1 MGHGN
6 WTSFGWKGQNKNQM
20 SLRKKLLLLVTLSI
34 AVSVGTVTWLLEART
49 GEQFRQVEQ
58 ESTATLVAQFR
69 HEFERES
76 DEIKREV
83 EAVANT
89 ESMTQMGLELSSG
102 ADPGG
107 YVNAAQSYKEAQQ
120 LDFLDL
126 FTPDGAIIS
135 SKHWPVRFGY
145 KQRWFLDQ
153 SSAIPQTAFLKQVET
168 PDGNVLGILCLRTV
182 RIRGAN
188 YYVLGGRR
196 LDVPFLKALSV
207 PQGMRVLIYSAP
219 EQGAGGFLSAAS
231 EGLDT
236 AKLLSLAQKAQEN
249 RGESSTTINWGAGQ
263 QESFDAIAL
272 PGLAD
277 RPPPVLLVGN
287 SLQQQLA
294 VEEHIRNIGLL
305 IAISGVLIG
314 VILSGVVATRITQPV
329 KELANAAAEIGSGN
343 WGVRVQRTSS
353 DEIGRLAQAFNQM
366 TEELGAQ
373 QERLVQSERV
383 AAWRELARRLAH
395 ELKNPLFPLQITV
408 ENLLRAREAGP
419 EQFEEVF
426 RESTTTLLA
435 EIANLK
441 TIIGRFSDFSKMPAP
456 QFQAVDMDNIVL
468 EVVKLFQGQLMREP
482 SPIHTDLQLG
492 RIPAVK
498 ADPVLLR
505 RVIENLV
512 LNAVDAMPKGG
523 KLTFRTYAEDKYAFF
538 ELSDTGQG
546 LTPEECERLFTPYYT
561 TKQHGTGLGLAIVQ
575 SVISDHQGRIS
586 VSSKKDEGTT
596 FRIELPLWETE
607 IEVEVAS
614 NWEE

>member
-1 MGHGN
+1 
-6 WTSFGWKGQNKNQM
+6 M

-34 AVSVGTVTWLLEART
+34 AISVGTVAWLLEART

-58 ESTATLVAQFR
+58 ERTATLVAQFR
-69 HEFERES
+69 HEFEREGT
-76 DEIKREV
+76 EITRGV
-83 EAVANT
+83 EAIAGS
-89 ESMTQMGLELSSG
+89 ESMLQMGLELSSG
-102 ADPGG
+102 MDAGG
-107 YVNAAQSYKEAQQ
+107 YYTAAQSHASAQH

-126 FTPDGAIIS
+126 LTPDGAIIS
-135 SKHWPVRFGY
+135 SFHWPARFGY

-153 SSAIPQTAFLKQVET
+153 GSAVPQTAFLRQVET
-168 PDGNVLGILCLRTV
+168 PDRNVLAILSLRTV
-182 RIRGAN
+182 KVHGAN
-188 YYVLGGRR
+188 YYVLGGRK
-196 LDVPFLKALSV
+196 LDAPFLQALSV
-207 PQGMRVLIYSAP
+207 PPGMRVLIYSSP
-219 EQGAGGFLSAAS
+219 EQGAGGFISGAS
-231 EGLDT
+231 DGPDT
-236 AKLLSLAQKAQEN
+236 ARLLPLVQKAQAN
-249 RGESSTTINWGAGQ
+249 RQESSATIDWGAGQ

-305 IAISGVLIG
+305 IAVSGVLIG

-329 KELANAAAEIGSGN
+329 KELATAAAEIGSGN
-343 WGVRVQRTSS
+343 WEVRVESTSK

-373 QERLVQSERV
+373 RERLVQSERV

-408 ENLLRAREAGP
+408 ENLLRARAAGP

-426 RESTTTLLA
+426 RESTSTLLA

-456 QFQAVDMDNIVL
+456 QFQAVDLDDMVL
-468 EVVKLFQGQLMREP
+468 GVVKLFQGQLMREP

-523 KLTFRTYAEDKYAFF
+523 KLTFRTYTVDKHALF

-575 SVISDHQGRIS
+575 SVISDHQGRIG

-607 IEVEVAS
+607 TEIEIAS
-614 NWEE
+614 NWESE

>member
-1 MGHGN
+1 
-6 WTSFGWKGQNKNQM
+6 M
-20 SLRKKLLLLVTLSI
+20 SLRKKLLLLVSLSI
-34 AVSVGTVTWLLEART
+34 AISVGTVAWLLEARA

-58 ESTATLVAQFR
+58 ERTNTLVAQFR
-69 HEFERES
+69 HEFDRQGA
-76 DEIKREV
+76 DITRGV
-83 EAVANT
+83 EAIAGS
-89 ESMTQMGLELSSG
+89 ESMLQMGLELSSG
-102 ADPGG
+102 IDPGG
-107 YVNAAQSYKEAQQ
+107 YLNAAKSHASVQN
-120 LDFLDL
+120 LDFVDL
-126 FTPDGAIIS
+126 FTPDGTIIS
-135 SKHWPVRFGY
+135 SAHWQARFGY
-145 KQRWFLDQ
+145 KQHWFLDQ
-153 SSAIPQTAFLKQVET
+153 NAAVPQTAFLKQVET
-168 PDGNVLGILCLRTV
+168 PDGNVLGILSLRAV
-182 RIRGAN
+182 KIRDAN

-196 LDVPFLKALSV
+196 LDAPFLQGLSV
-207 PQGMRVLIYSAP
+207 PSGMRVLIYSAP
-219 EQGAGGFLSAAS
+219 EQGAGGFLSATT
-231 EGLDT
+231 EGSDT
-236 AKLLSLAQKAQEN
+236 ARLLPLAQKAQEN
-249 RGESSTTINWGAGQ
+249 RQESSSTIDWGAGR
-263 QESFDAIAL
+263 QETFDVIPL
-272 PGLAD
+272 PGWAD

-294 VEEHIRNIGLL
+294 LEEHIRNIGLM
-305 IAISGVLIG
+305 IAIGGVLIG
-314 VILSGVVATRITQPV
+314 IILSGVVATRIIQPV
-329 KELANAAAEIGSGN
+329 KELATAAAEIGSGN
-343 WGVRVQRTSS
+343 WNVRVESTTS

-426 RESTTTLLA
+426 RESTATLLA

-456 QFQAVDMDNIVL
+456 QFQAVDLDDMVL
-468 EVVKLFQGQLMREP
+468 GVVKLFQGQLMREP
-482 SPIHTDLQLG
+482 SPIHTDLQLEK
-492 RIPAVK
+492 IPPVK

-523 KLTFRTYAEDKYAFF
+523 KLTFRTHSADRHVFF

-596 FRIELPLWETE
+596 FHIELPAWETETE
-607 IEVEVAS
+607 IEIAS
-614 NWEE
+614 SWEE